1 MRTQSKFLLLN
12 GTKGCGKDTLA
23 DYLIARSRG
32 HTTKLETKEPLYELV
47 PILFNINKEVF
58 MNAYLNRELKELP
71 LEGLY
76 LNTDK
81 FNMLG
86 IVCDPDLKAYKEI
99 GGGYCISPR
108 LAMIY
113 VSEVVVKPS
122 MGYDWFGI
130 TRAVRAKAMLN
141 TNQLIIDPSCGFE
154 EEVHPLIK
162 AVGQENIMLLRIHSD
177 REGCTTKGDSRKYI
191 PDEVIDKT
199 EDIDNNGDIS
209 SYLKEATKLI
219 NDWWRS

>member
-1 MRTQSKFLLLN
+1 MSSKFLLLN

-23 DYLIARSRG
+23 NHLVAMSRG
-32 HTTKLETKEPLYELV
+32 YATTLETKEPLHNLV
-47 PILFNINKEVF
+47 PILFNINKEIF
-58 MNAYLNRELKELP
+58 LNACRSRELKELP

-76 LNTDK
+76 LNWDR
-81 FNMLG
+81 FSMLG
-86 IVCDPDLKAYKEI
+86 IVCDPEITAYREI
-99 GGGYCISPR
+99 MGGYCISPR

-130 TRAVRAKAMLN
+130 TRATRAKAMLN

-162 AVGQENIMLLRIHSD
+162 AVGQDNIMLLRIHSD
-177 REGCTTKGDSRKYI
+177 REGCTTEGDSRKYI
-191 PDEVIDKT
+191 PDGVIDKT

-209 SYLKEATKLI
+209 SYLKEATKLV